1 MADLTKQY
9 LCQNPHMTDGAVRAT
24 VDGQDMT
31 VTVPVLE
38 CDLVSLDPSFGG
50 IKVRLRGGEVE
61 GGKALFVTDAPITV
75 SFAAGHKMP
84 MA

>member
-9 LCQNPHMTDGAVRAT
+9 LCQNPHMTDGAVRAV
-24 VDGQDMT
+24 VDGQEMT

-50 IKVRLRGGEVE
+50 IKVRLRGVEVE
-61 GGKALFVTDAPITV
+61 PGKALFANDAPITV
-75 SFAAGHKMP
+75 SFAAAAK
-84 MA
+84 